1 MGRHDFFFQAEHESD
16 EETWEDSIVKIARIS
31 DI

>member
-1 MGRHDFFFQAEHESD
+1 MGRHDFFFQAEHES
-16 EETWEDSIVKIARIS
+16 EEEMWEDSVVKIARIC

>member
-1 MGRHDFFFQAEHESD
+1 MGRHDFIFQAEHEGD
-16 EETWEDSIVKIARIS
+16 EETWEDSVVKIARIP